1 MKKTVKPS
9 PIAVIFFGTV
19 AAICL
24 IGFVAELVKDG
35 YLSVANVLLLL
46 LIAGVFVYYLLKYL
60 SQEKIYFDENTFTVG
75 DKTYGFDEITDVTVD
90 NELVLRSVSTLR
102 IKLYIGEEEIC
113 SFTKDD
119 KGGKEFIAVMKKQGV
134 SVSIDV

>member
-1 MKKTVKPS
+1 MKKCIRPS
-9 PIAVIFFGTV
+9 PWAVILFGVVT
-19 AAICL
+19 AICI
-24 IGFVAELVKDG
+24 IGFVIEMITEASLPIT
-35 YLSVANVLLLL
+35 NVILFFLLT
-46 LIAGVFVYYLLKYL
+46 GVFVFYLLKFL
-60 SQEKIYFDENTFTVG
+60 SQEKIYFDESTFTVG
-75 DKTYGFDEITDVTVD
+75 GKTYGFDEITDVTVD
-90 NELVLRSVSTLR
+90 NELVFRNVSTLR

>member
-9 PIAVIFFGTV
+9 LWAVIFFGAV
-19 AAICL
+19 AAICIISFIVEMITEASL
-24 IGFVAELVKDG
+24 PIT
-35 YLSVANVLLLL
+35 NVILFFLLT
-46 LIAGVFVYYLLKYL
+46 GVFVYYLMRYL
-60 SQEKIYFDENTFTVG
+60 GQEKIHFDENSFTVG
-75 DKTYGFDEITDVTVD
+75 GKTYGFDEITDVTVN

-119 KGGKEFIAVMKKQGV
+119 KGGKDCIAVMKKKGI